1 MSRSVFGEMQL
12 THISSNFQSSYCNL
26 RSRVTGAKPYL
37 AFLLFWF
44 WKKLWHFYINSPC
57 ILLNQNI
64 NFNKNKKESKME
76 NLTHIFR
83 EKNLVL
89 QLIKE
94 SQIKCKT
101 VVSWNL
107 RKKEEWTF
115 CTVCF
120 VWRNI
125 FNIFVLSQ
133 CIVYWT
139 HFQKIHT
146 FTYQKTLPHT
156 FFLLVFKIDKNL

>member
-1 MSRSVFGEMQL
+1 MSRSVFGELQL

-26 RSRVTGAKPYL
+26 RSRVPGAKPYFF
-37 AFLLFWF
+37 FLLFWF
-44 WKKLWHFYINSPC
+44 WKKLWRFYINSPC
-57 ILLNQNI
+57 ILLNKNI
-64 NFNKNKKESKME
+64 DFNKNKKKSKME

-83 EKNLVL
+83 EKNFVL

-94 SQIKCKT
+94 WQIKSKT

-107 RKKEEWTF
+107 RKREKCIF

-120 VWRNI
+120 VQRNI

-139 HFQKIHT
+139 HFQNIHT

-156 FFLLVFKIDKNL
+156 LFFACF